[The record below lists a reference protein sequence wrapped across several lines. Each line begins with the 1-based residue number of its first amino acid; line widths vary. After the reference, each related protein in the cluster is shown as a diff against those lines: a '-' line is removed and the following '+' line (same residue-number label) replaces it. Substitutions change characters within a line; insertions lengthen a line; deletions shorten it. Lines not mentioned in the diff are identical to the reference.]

1 MRRFTICCLLLLS
14 LFSFPVLAQNGGTG
28 VPPNSPAG
36 QAKPA
41 IPDFGKVS
49 GKVTDAQGSP
59 VGYATVTLLRP
70 DSTVANGDL
79 TGDNG
84 SFNIA
89 PTGAGK
95 FRVRIESIGM
105 VTKFVSV
112 EITPDAPEKDLG
124 KIKLSS
130 SETALKSVDIV
141 GEKPIMELKVDK
153 KVFNVEK
160 NTTSAGGSAADV
172 LQNVPSVSV
181 DADGNVSLRGKSDVT
196 ILIDGKP
203 ATMLGSD
210 VASALQSLPAGS
222 IENVEVITNPSA
234 KYDAAGTSGIINIIT
249 KKDGRLGINGTATLG
264 AGTRDKYN
272 GNFGLNLRKGKFNV
286 FANLSYRDNNTFN
299 DVTTVR
305 NNKDIHGNDSLR
317 FRTYESVPR
326 KFDGSF
332 NSIGASWDPDKY
344 NSITITENV
353 NSMHFGYH
361 DNSTY
366 NIYTPTDTLLSN
378 QIKNSLFDIHLLS
391 LSSALDYKR
400 KFKKK
405 DEELSFDLTFAST
418 DITREQ
424 SNTTNIWND
433 YPYIPGSLPTNIV
446 ENSPA
451 SGRNSTLTVWA
462 DYTDPLFTQNG
473 KFGLGFKSTL
483 STFSSSGSPTISFN
497 GGATSPDSALL
508 SDYSF
513 STQINAGY
521 INWSDQLGKFSY
533 QIGLRVE
540 QAIYSGN
547 GSIPKDTS
555 FTNSFFNPFPSA
567 FISYQLAN
575 QQSIYLNYSRRTNY
589 PDFRSLLPF
598 KDLSNPGTV
607 NMGNPNLIPEF
618 IHNVEFSYSK
628 ATTRGDNFILSA
640 YYSYTQNLTQKITR
654 AIVPGDSAI
663 GLSQQVGELLTQPVN
678 IASGTTYGLEGTGH
692 FQLTK
697 LWDATMNLN
706 FFQNDLV
713 VGDLDPAYDKYLTNS
728 NGFSWFGKLNTSL
741 KLPKNF
747 SLQLNANYESAK
759 VIAQGSLHPSGW
771 VDLALRKNLWKNK
784 ATIIINCS
792 DIFKTR
798 QFITDYNLTAYNE
811 TINRVKETRI
821 GNLTFTY
828 RFGKTDLKQSPGKQ
842 RGMKGD
848 DKGKPANLDNKDREG
863 NLKESDDNDQGGGG
877 VGGQKPGGKN

>member
-1 MRRFTICCLLLLS
+1 MRYLKVACLLLLT
-14 LFSFPVLAQNGGTG
+14 VLVVNVYGQKEG
-28 VPPNSPAG
+28 VPPNNPAG
-36 QAKPA
+36 KAKPVM
-41 IPDFGKVS
+41 PDFGKIT
-49 GKVTDAQGSP
+49 GKVTDADGNP
-59 VGYATVTLLRP
+59 IAYATVTLLRP

-79 TGDNG
+79 TADNG
-84 SFNIA
+84 SFTIA

-95 FRVRIESIGM
+95 FRVRIESIG
-105 VTKFVSV
+105 VKTKFLNV
-112 EITPDAPEKDLG
+112 EITPDAPQKDLG
-124 KIKLSS
+124 KIKLAA
-130 SETALKSVDIV
+130 SETTLKSVDIV

-160 NTTSAGGSAADV
+160 NITSAGGSASDV

-181 DADGNVSLRGKSDVT
+181 DADGNVALRGKTDVT

-272 GNFGLNLRKGKFNV
+272 GNFGINMRKGKFNV
-286 FANLSYRDNNTFN
+286 FANFSYRENHTFN
-299 DVTTVR
+299 DVTTDR
-305 NNKDIHGNDSLR
+305 HNKDSLGNLTQS
-317 FRTYESVPR
+317 FHTYEHVPR
-326 KFDGSF
+326 RFGGSF
-332 NSIGASWDPDKY
+332 NSIGASWDPNKY
-344 NSITITENV
+344 NSITVTENI
-353 NSMHFGYH
+353 NSMHFGFKDYS
-361 DNSTY
+361 NYYIYY
-366 NIYTPTDTLLSN
+366 NESGTSALQQEQYKYSD
-378 QIKNSLFDIHLLS
+378 FDINLLS
-391 LSSALDYKR
+391 LSSAIDYKK
-400 KFKKK
+400 KFRKK
-405 DEELSFDLTFAST
+405 DEELSMDLTYAST
-418 DITREQ
+418 DVTRTQ
-424 SNTTNIWND
+424 VNAT
-433 YPYIPGSLPTNIV
+433 SLTYDTSFIKPFNSIY
-446 ENSPA
+446 ENAPA
-451 SGRNSTLTVWA
+451 SGHNSTLTAWA
-462 DYTDPLFTQNG
+462 DYSDPLFTQNG
-473 KFGLGFKSTL
+473 KLGLGFKT
-483 STFSSSGSPTISFN
+483 TISAFSNSGNPTVSYN
-497 GGATSPDSALL
+497 GGANSPDTALF

-540 QAIYSGN
+540 QAIYSGS
-547 GSIPKDTS
+547 GAIPKDTS
-555 FTNSFFNPFPSA
+555 FSNSFFNPFPSA
-567 FISYQLAN
+567 FISYQLPN

-628 ATTRGDNFILSA
+628 ADKRGDNYILSA
-640 YYSYTQNLTQKITR
+640 YYSYTQNLTQRITR
-654 AIVPGDSAI
+654 AITTADSNL
-663 GLSQQVGELLTQPVN
+663 GLKQQIGELLTQPVN

-692 FQLTK
+692 FVFTK
-697 LWDATMNLN
+697 WWDATVNVN
-706 FFQNDLV
+706 FFQNNLII
-713 VGDLDPAYDKYLTNS
+713 GNLDPAYDQYLNNS
-728 NGFSWFGKLNTSL
+728 DGFSWFGKLNTSV

-771 VDLALRKNLWKNK
+771 IDLALRKNLWKNK
-784 ATIIINCS
+784 ATIIVNCS
-792 DIFKTR
+792 DILKTR
-798 QFITDYNLTAYNE
+798 QFITDYNLAAYYE

-828 RFGKTDLKQSPGKQ
+828 RFGKTDMKQGGKP
-842 RGMKGD
+842 RGMKSD
-848 DKGKPANLDNKDREG
+848 DKGGKPGNPEEKDREN
-863 NLKESDDNDQGGGG
+863 NLKDGDDSDQGGGG
-877 VGGQKPGGKN
+877 GQRPGGGKN